1 MVSGAAKIMLN
12 VKGIVAMF
20 KKILITNRGDV
31 ALRVLRA
38 CKELDIPSVVV
49 HSTADADSMP
59 VRLADESVCIGPPSS
74 AESYL
79 NIPAILSAVAITG
92 ADAVHPG
99 VGFLSENADFVEIVA
114 AHGLTFIGP
123 EPRHIRAMG
132 DKVEAKIT
140 AAAAGLS
147 ASGGGGGGRPVGGA
161 SEGVRHRARS
171 AAGAVR
177 RPAP

>member
-1 MVSGAAKIMLN
+1 
-12 VKGIVAMF
+12 
-20 KKILITNRGDV
+20 
-31 ALRVLRA
+31 
-38 CKELDIPSVVV
+38 
-49 HSTADADSMP
+49 MP
-59 VRLADESVCIGPPSS
+59 IQCQVRLADESVCIGPPSS

-99 VGFLSENADFVEIVA
+99 VGFLSENADFAEIVA

-140 AAAAGLS
+140 AADAGLPLVPGS
-147 ASGGGGGGRPVGGA
+147 P
-161 SEGVRHRARS
+161 
-171 AAGAVR
+171 GAVHTLAEAQR
-177 RPAP
+177 IGAGCWLSTFGQGRFGWRGTRHESGRNR

>member
-1 MVSGAAKIMLN
+1 
-12 VKGIVAMF
+12 MF

-79 NIPAILSAVAITG
+79 NIPAILSAVAFTG

-99 VGFLSENADFVEIVA
+99 VGFLSENADFAEIVA

-140 AAAAGLS
+140 AADAGLPLVP
-147 ASGGGGGGRPVGGA
+147 G
-161 SEGVRHRARS
+161 
-171 AAGAVR
+171 
-177 RPAP
+177 